1 MIEALIFDLDSCL
14 APAME
19 IGTEP
24 YGPALEAI
32 EKANLGTLSSNA
44 LEEAINDIWSHPF
57 DLVANKHGFSTAMIE
72 AVSANSARSRRQG
85 RSTAMVTF
93 PFSILSISPCFW

>member
-1 MIEALIFDLDSCL
+1 MIKAMIFDLDNCL

-32 EKANLGTLSSNA
+32 EEANLGTLSSNA
-44 LEEAINDIWSHPF
+44 LEEAINDIWSQPF
-57 DLVANKHGFSTAMIE
+57 DMVANKHGFSTAMIE
-72 AVSANSARSRRQG
+72 AVSANSARSRHQG
-85 RSTAMVTF
+85 RSTAMVIF
-93 PFSILSISPCFW
+93 QLSILSISPCF